1 MPNAAMAVNKA
12 KRIPIQRQPNPRSKV
27 YIGPPCIVPLS
38 DLTRYFMASNASE
51 YLVEMPNT
59 PVSQH
64 QNTAPGPPKA
74 TAVATPIMFPVPI
87 VAARAVARAPNCD
100 TSPFCDLSRC
110 TERRMAV
117 NSLRCGKRRRM
128 VRKTWV
134 PRSSTIIGQ
143 PQRNELSVAKKSLT
157 LSISDVFLLRIYN
170 SQNDLVYHEN
180 IAKCSIKRCKG
191 NKTKSIKSK
200 I

>member
-1 MPNAAMAVNKA
+1 MWKWHLQPMPKAAMAVNTA
-12 KRIPIQRQPNPRSKV
+12 NRIPILRHPNPRSRV
-27 YIGPPCIVPLS
+27 YIGPPSMRPPS
-38 DLTRYFMASNASE
+38 DFTLYFMASNASE

-74 TAVATPIMFPVPI
+74 TAVATPMMLPVPM
-87 VAARAVARAPNCD
+87 VAAREVASAPNCD
-100 TSPFCDLSRC
+100 TSPFCDLSRW

-134 PRSSTIIGQ
+134 PSSNTIIGQ
-143 PQRNELSVAKKSLT
+143 PQRHELSVAKKSLT
-157 LSISDVFLLRIYN
+157 LSIFYV
-170 SQNDLVYHEN
+170 LVYLYFMRLSYL
-180 IAKCSIKRCKG
+180 CVL
-191 NKTKSIKSK
+191 
-200 I
+200 